1 MGNAVQITKTGSPEP
16 PAPECSQSGDSPPQ
30 KAFEPEVETY
40 RAVVP
45 TIDLYAAGV
54 LLNFARLAVE
64 EVFDRKL
71 SQLEEK
77 IAERDREVMQA
88 IRRIQARLATEKKV
102 STKWWQKL
110 FGRRSTY

>member
-1 MGNAVQITKTGSPEP
+1 MGDVVQINKAGNPVPTTI
-16 PAPECSQSGDSPPQ
+16 ECSQAQENAPAA
-30 KAFEPEVETY
+30 AFEPEVETC

-71 SQLEEK
+71 SQLEKK

-88 IRRIQARLATEKKV
+88 IRRIQARLAAERK
-102 STKWWQKL
+102 SSPKWWQKL
-110 FGRRSTY
+110 FGRRSI

>member
-1 MGNAVQITKTGSPEP
+1 MGDVVQMNRAAGSP
-16 PAPECSQSGDSPPQ
+16 APVGSENGQAHEEKSPG
-30 KAFEPEVETY
+30 ALEPEVENH

-64 EVFDRKL
+64 EVVDRRV

-77 IAERDREVMQA
+77 IALRDREVMQA
-88 IRRIQARLATEKKV
+88 IRRIQARLATEKKAP
-102 STKWWQKL
+102 SPWWQRL
-110 FGRRSTY
+110 FGRR